1 MSKFYK
7 HQWFGRTSE
16 YPNQTETRDEFY
28 EGIRRT
34 NDKERIA
41 VEKYMSTEYD
51 YKVQG
56 PTREGFEVRMDM
68 NLHPYYAQ
76 THHHCQD
83 GHMFHPTNED
93 TNCDYWMPTEKDVVN
108 AKGYNATN
116 IRIMHQVSKRISDL
130 TKLLGLI
137 NDLSKPLDLAYI
149 QCKCPWVDS
158 SLFRTIL
165 SVAFTELL
173 KKDTS
178 LFHTLESLLNPVEPK
193 KEQDPEPQKPGVDA
207 STSTDDLH
215 NSVHRPE
222 YTNYPKISEEFIRK
236 IIHQI
241 YEEGNYKPTEEK
253 PVKPPKVDEG
263 TSTETTPT
271 TEPTVPNTATPTEG
285 KPGTPDTGTKPV
297 DPPVIP
303 EMKPPAVGTDTTP
316 VTPTEPH
323 VVGEAKPTEGKPG
336 TPDTGTSPV
345 QPPVLPEVKP
355 PKVETTETGT
365 NPAPVTPSTETNVP
379 EKPVATETETTVPE
393 APKPTEGTNNTVEP
407 SAPVVNTESPVV
419 KPEDNTVTP
428 QPEGT
433 GETHTET
440 EPVAPAPV
448 EETHAPEENKPVA
461 EETHTEQ
468 PAAPVA
474 EEHAHTETAENHEG
488 TPVVNTESPAVTP
501 AENTV
506 VTPQPEAGTNPPVAE
521 DTHAGQP
528 VTPGETHTE
537 EHPAAPEETHE
548 NTGTPVVPPAE
559 NTVVTPQPEGPV
571 AGETPVN
578 AGDTHTEQP
587 AAPVA
592 SEETHVATEPAAH
605 AEETTNVVN
614 EGTPTPTVNEQ
625 PVVNGEPGTPVATT
639 TEDHSEEH
647 TEAPHTVTPESSQV
661 LP

>member
-215 NSVHRPE
+215 NSVHRPD

-263 TSTETTPT
+263 TSTDTTPT

-365 NPAPVTPSTETNVP
+365 NPAPVTPSTET
-379 EKPVATETETTVPE
+379 TVPE

-407 SAPVVNTESPVV
+407 SAPVVNT
-419 KPEDNTVTP
+419 
-428 QPEGT
+428 
-433 GETHTET
+433 
-440 EPVAPAPV
+440 
-448 EETHAPEENKPVA
+448 
-461 EETHTEQ
+461 
-468 PAAPVA
+468 
-474 EEHAHTETAENHEG
+474 G
-488 TPVVNTESPAVTP
+488 TPVVTP

-506 VTPQPEAGTNPPVAE
+506 VTPQPEAGTNP
-521 DTHAGQP
+521 
-528 VTPGETHTE
+528 
-537 EHPAAPEETHE
+537 
-548 NTGTPVVPPAE
+548 
-559 NTVVTPQPEGPV
+559 PV

-605 AEETTNVVN
+605 TEETTNVVN

-625 PVVNGEPGTPVATT
+625 PVVNGEPGAPVAAT

-647 TEAPHTVTPESSQV
+647 TEAHHTVTPESSQV

>member
-263 TSTETTPT
+263 TSTDTTPT

-285 KPGTPDTGTKPV
+285 KPGTPDTDTKPV

-440 EPVAPAPV
+440 EPVAPAPAP
-448 EETHAPEENKPVA
+448 ETHTPEENKPVA

-488 TPVVNTESPAVTP
+488 TPVVNTGTPAVT
-501 AENTV
+501 
-506 VTPQPEAGTNPPVAE
+506 
-521 DTHAGQP
+521 
-528 VTPGETHTE
+528 
-537 EHPAAPEETHE
+537 
-548 NTGTPVVPPAE
+548 PAE

-571 AGETPVN
+571 AGDTHAGQPVTP
-578 AGDTHTEQP
+578 AETHTEQP

-605 AEETTNVVN
+605 TEETTNVVN

-625 PVVNGEPGTPVATT
+625 PVANGEPGAPVATT

>member
-263 TSTETTPT
+263 TSTDTTPT

-336 TPDTGTSPV
+336 TPDTGASPV

-407 SAPVVNTESPVV
+407 SAPVEHTESPVV

-440 EPVAPAPV
+440 EPAAPAPAT
-448 EETHAPEENKPVA
+448 ETHTPEENKPVA

-537 EHPAAPEETHE
+537 EHPAA
-548 NTGTPVVPPAE
+548 
-559 NTVVTPQPEGPV
+559 
-571 AGETPVN
+571 
-578 AGDTHTEQP
+578 
-587 AAPVA
+587 

-605 AEETTNVVN
+605 TEETTNVVN

-625 PVVNGEPGTPVATT
+625 PVVNGEPGAPVATT

>member
-263 TSTETTPT
+263 TSTDTTPT

-303 EMKPPAVGTDTTP
+303 EMKPPTVGTDTTP

-323 VVGEAKPTEGKPG
+323 VVDEAKPTEGKPG

-365 NPAPVTPSTETNVP
+365 NPAPVTPSTEPTVP

-393 APKPTEGTNNTVEP
+393 APKPTEGTNNIVEP

-440 EPVAPAPV
+440 EPVAPAPAP
-448 EETHAPEENKPVA
+448 ETHTPEENKPVA

-468 PAAPVA
+468 PATPVA

-488 TPVVNTESPAVTP
+488 APVVNTESP
-501 AENTV
+501 V
-506 VTPQPEAGTNPPVAE
+506 VT
-521 DTHAGQP
+521 
-528 VTPGETHTE
+528 
-537 EHPAAPEETHE
+537 
-548 NTGTPVVPPAE
+548 PAE

-592 SEETHVATEPAAH
+592 SEETHVATEPATH

-625 PVVNGEPGTPVATT
+625 PVANGEPGSPVATT
-639 TEDHSEEH
+639 TEEHSEEN

>member
-193 KEQDPEPQKPGVDA
+193 KENDPEPQKPGVDA

-253 PVKPPKVDEG
+253 PVNQPKVDAG
-263 TSTETTPT
+263 TSTDTTPT

-365 NPAPVTPSTETNVP
+365 NPAPVTPSTEPTVP
-379 EKPVATETETTVPE
+379 EKPVATETGTTVPE

-407 SAPVVNTESPVV
+407 SAPVANTESPVV

-440 EPVAPAPV
+440 EPVAPAPAP
-448 EETHAPEENKPVA
+448 ETHTPEENKPVA

-468 PAAPVA
+468 PVAPVA

-501 AENTV
+501 ADNTV
-506 VTPQPEAGTNPPVAE
+506 VTPQPEAGANPPVAE
-521 DTHAGQP
+521 DAHAGQP
-528 VTPGETHTE
+528 VTP
-537 EHPAAPEETHE
+537 
-548 NTGTPVVPPAE
+548 AE
-559 NTVVTPQPEGPV
+559 
-571 AGETPVN
+571 
-578 AGDTHTEQP
+578 THTEQP

-605 AEETTNVVN
+605 TEETTNVVN

-625 PVVNGEPGTPVATT
+625 PVVNGEPGAPVATT

-647 TEAPHTVTPESSQV
+647 AEAPHTVTPESSQV

>member
-241 YEEGNYKPTEEK
+241 YQEGNYKPTEEK
-253 PVKPPKVDEG
+253 PVNPPKVDEG
-263 TSTETTPT
+263 TSTGTTTPT
-271 TEPTVPNTATPTEG
+271 TEPTGPNTATPTEG

-303 EMKPPAVGTDTTP
+303 EMKPPVVGTDTTP
-316 VTPTEPH
+316 VAPATETEPH

-336 TPDTGTSPV
+336 TPDTGNSPV

-365 NPAPVTPSTETNVP
+365 TPAPAVPSTEPTVP
-379 EKPVATETETTVPE
+379 EKPVATETETVVPE
-393 APKPTEGTNNTVEP
+393 ASKPADETSNTVTPPAPAEHTEP
-407 SAPVVNTESPVV
+407 PAVTPA
-419 KPEDNTVTP
+419 DNTVTP
-428 QPEGT
+428 QPE
-433 GETHTET
+433 
-440 EPVAPAPV
+440 APV
-448 EETHAPEENKPVA
+448 NTG
-461 EETHTEQ
+461 ETHTEQ
-468 PAAPVA
+468 PAGPVA

-488 TPVVNTESPAVTP
+488 SSVVNTESPAVTP
-501 AENTV
+501 EENKP
-506 VTPQPEAGTNPPVAE
+506 VTPQPEGNTETGTTPAPVE
-521 DTHAGQP
+521 HT
-528 VTPGETHTE
+528 GETTHTE
-537 EHPAAPEETHE
+537 ESTAPVANEGTRENTGAPVSSENHTGESVHTEENPAAP
-548 NTGTPVVPPAE
+548 VVTPPAE
-559 NTVVTPQPEGPV
+559 NTVTPGPEAPV
-571 AGETPVN
+571 ANE
-578 AGDTHTEQP
+578 THTEQP
-587 AAPVA
+587 VAPA
-592 SEETHVATEPAAH
+592 
-605 AEETTNVVN
+605 
-614 EGTPTPTVNEQ
+614 EGTPTVNTQ
-625 PVVNGEPGTPVATT
+625 PVATGEPEAHVEPS
-639 TEDHSEEH
+639 TEDHSEERPTAETQPVALH
-647 TEAPHTVTPESSQV
+647 TTSPENSQV

>member
-178 LFHTLESLLNPVEPK
+178 LFHTLESLLNPIEPK

-241 YEEGNYKPTEEK
+241 YQEGNYKPTEEK
-253 PVKPPKVDEG
+253 PVNPPKVDEG
-263 TSTETTPT
+263 TTTGTTTPT

-303 EMKPPAVGTDTTP
+303 EMKPPVVGTDTTP
-316 VTPTEPH
+316 VAPATETEPH

-336 TPDTGTSPV
+336 TPDTGNSPV

-365 NPAPVTPSTETNVP
+365 TPAPAVPSTEPTVP
-379 EKPVATETETTVPE
+379 EKPVATETETNVPE
-393 APKPTEGTNNTVEP
+393 APKPADETNNTVTPPAPAEHTEP
-407 SAPVVNTESPVV
+407 PAVTPA
-419 KPEDNTVTP
+419 DNTVTP
-428 QPEGT
+428 QPEGNAET
-433 GETHTET
+433 GTTHAPVEHTGETTHTEEPTAPVANEGTHENTGSPVANETHTE
-440 EPVAPAPV
+440 EPVHTEENPTAPV
-448 EETHAPEENKPVA
+448 VTPPAENTVTPGPEAPVA
-461 EETHTEQ
+461 NETHTEQ
-468 PAAPVA
+468 PIAPA
-474 EEHAHTETAENHEG
+474 
-488 TPVVNTESPAVTP
+488 
-501 AENTV
+501 
-506 VTPQPEAGTNPPVAE
+506 
-521 DTHAGQP
+521 
-528 VTPGETHTE
+528 
-537 EHPAAPEETHE
+537 
-548 NTGTPVVPPAE
+548 
-559 NTVVTPQPEGPV
+559 
-571 AGETPVN
+571 
-578 AGDTHTEQP
+578 
-587 AAPVA
+587 
-592 SEETHVATEPAAH
+592 
-605 AEETTNVVN
+605 
-614 EGTPTPTVNEQ
+614 EGTPTVNTQ
-625 PVVNGEPGTPVATT
+625 PVATGEPEAHVEPS
-639 TEDHSEEH
+639 TEEHSEERP
-647 TEAPHTVTPESSQV
+647 TAETQPVAPHTTSPENSQV

>member
-253 PVKPPKVDEG
+253 PVNPPKVDAG

-379 EKPVATETETTVPE
+379 EAH
-393 APKPTEGTNNTVEP
+393 KPTEGTNNTVEP

-440 EPVAPAPV
+440 EPVAPAPDPG
-448 EETHAPEENKPVA
+448 THTPEENKPVA

-474 EEHAHTETAENHEG
+474 EDHAHTETAENHEG

-506 VTPQPEAGTNPPVAE
+506 VTPQPE
-521 DTHAGQP
+521 
-528 VTPGETHTE
+528 
-537 EHPAAPEETHE
+537 
-548 NTGTPVVPPAE
+548 
-559 NTVVTPQPEGPV
+559 GPV

-587 AAPVA
+587 TAPVA

-605 AEETTNVVN
+605 TEETTNVVN

-625 PVVNGEPGTPVATT
+625 PVVNGEPGAPVAAT

>member
-263 TSTETTPT
+263 TSTDTTPT
-271 TEPTVPNTATPTEG
+271 TEPAVPNTATPTEG

-365 NPAPVTPSTETNVP
+365 NPAPVTPSTETNVH

-407 SAPVVNTESPVV
+407 SAPVEHTESPVV
-419 KPEDNTVTP
+419 KPEDNTVNT
-428 QPEGT
+428 QPEAPVNT
-433 GETHTET
+433 GDTHTET
-440 EPVAPAPV
+440 EPAVTAPAP
-448 EETHAPEENKPVA
+448 ETHTPEENKPVA

-474 EEHAHTETAENHEG
+474 EEHAHTETAESHEG

-501 AENTV
+501 A
-506 VTPQPEAGTNPPVAE
+506 
-521 DTHAGQP
+521 D
-528 VTPGETHTE
+528 
-537 EHPAAPEETHE
+537 
-548 NTGTPVVPPAE
+548 

-605 AEETTNVVN
+605 TEETTNVVN

-625 PVVNGEPGTPVATT
+625 PVANGEPGAPVATT

>member
-263 TSTETTPT
+263 TSTDTTPT

-379 EKPVATETETTVPE
+379 EKPIATETETTVPE

-428 QPEGT
+428 QPEAPVNT

-440 EPVAPAPV
+440 EPVAPAPAP
-448 EETHAPEENKPVA
+448 ETHTPEENKPVA

-468 PAAPVA
+468 PATPVA

-488 TPVVNTESPAVTP
+488 TPVVNTESPAVT
-501 AENTV
+501 
-506 VTPQPEAGTNPPVAE
+506 
-521 DTHAGQP
+521 
-528 VTPGETHTE
+528 
-537 EHPAAPEETHE
+537 
-548 NTGTPVVPPAE
+548 PAE

-605 AEETTNVVN
+605 TEETTNVVN

-625 PVVNGEPGTPVATT
+625 PVVNGEPGDPVAAT

>member
-263 TSTETTPT
+263 TSTDTTPT

-419 KPEDNTVTP
+419 KPE
-428 QPEGT
+428 GT
-433 GETHTET
+433 GESHTEQPEAPVNTGDTHTET
-440 EPVAPAPV
+440 EPAAPAPAP
-448 EETHAPEENKPVA
+448 ETHTPEENKPVA

-506 VTPQPEAGTNPPVAE
+506 VTPQPEAGTNPPVA
-521 DTHAGQP
+521 
-528 VTPGETHTE
+528 
-537 EHPAAPEETHE
+537 
-548 NTGTPVVPPAE
+548 
-559 NTVVTPQPEGPV
+559 
-571 AGETPVN
+571 GETPVN

-605 AEETTNVVN
+605 TEETTNVVN

-625 PVVNGEPGTPVATT
+625 PVANGEPGAPVATT

>member
-253 PVKPPKVDEG
+253 PVKPPKVDAG
-263 TSTETTPT
+263 TSTETTHT

-440 EPVAPAPV
+440 EPVAPAPAP
-448 EETHAPEENKPVA
+448 ETHTPEENKPVA

-528 VTPGETHTE
+528 VTHGE
-537 EHPAAPEETHE
+537 PS
-548 NTGTPVVPPAE
+548 
-559 NTVVTPQPEGPV
+559 
-571 AGETPVN
+571 
-578 AGDTHTEQP
+578 
-587 AAPVA
+587 APVA
-592 SEETHVATEPAAH
+592 A
-605 AEETTNVVN
+605 
-614 EGTPTPTVNEQ
+614 
-625 PVVNGEPGTPVATT
+625 T

>member
-263 TSTETTPT
+263 TSTDTTPT

-336 TPDTGTSPV
+336 TPDTGNSPV

-365 NPAPVTPSTETNVP
+365 NPTPVTPSTEPTVP
-379 EKPVATETETTVPE
+379 EKPVTTETETTVPE

-440 EPVAPAPV
+440 EPAVPAPAP
-448 EETHAPEENKPVA
+448 ETHTPEENKPVA

-506 VTPQPEAGTNPPVAE
+506 VNPQPEAGANPPVSE
-521 DTHAGQP
+521 G
-528 VTPGETHTE
+528 THTE
-537 EHPAAPEETHE
+537 QPAAPAPEEAHE
-548 NTGTPVVPPAE
+548 NTGTPVVTPAE
-559 NTVVTPQPEGPV
+559 NTVVNPQPEG
-571 AGETPVN
+571 
-578 AGDTHTEQP
+578 
-587 AAPVA
+587 PVA

-625 PVVNGEPGTPVATT
+625 PVANGEPGAPVATT

-647 TEAPHTVTPESSQV
+647 SEAPHTVTPESSQV

>member
-263 TSTETTPT
+263 TSTDTTPT

-323 VVGEAKPTEGKPG
+323 VVGEAKPTEGTPG

-407 SAPVVNTESPVV
+407 SAPVANTESPVV

-440 EPVAPAPV
+440 EPVAPAP
-448 EETHAPEENKPVA
+448 AP
-461 EETHTEQ
+461 ETHTEQ
-468 PAAPVA
+468 PAA
-474 EEHAHTETAENHEG
+474 
-488 TPVVNTESPAVTP
+488 
-501 AENTV
+501 
-506 VTPQPEAGTNPPVAE
+506 PVAE

-528 VTPGETHTE
+528 VTP
-537 EHPAAPEETHE
+537 EETHE
-548 NTGTPVVPPAE
+548 NTVTPVVTPAE

-592 SEETHVATEPAAH
+592 SEETHVTAEPAAH
-605 AEETTNVVN
+605 TEETTNVVN

-625 PVVNGEPGTPVATT
+625 PVANGESGAPVATT